1 MRTLVLALM
10 LTLAVGSGHAQTVIA
25 AADAAKHVGETVTVE
40 GTVSAV
46 HTDSGSGVTF
56 IDIGGRFPNQTF
68 TGVVFK
74 DDAGK
79 FPNVESLTGK
89 VVDITGP
96 VHDFRG
102 RPETILNDP
111 AQIKTK

>member
-1 MRTLVLALM
+1 MRALVFALL
-10 LTLAVGSGHAQTVIA
+10 LTLAAGSGHAQTVIA

-56 IDIGGRFPNQTF
+56 IDMGGRFPNQTF

-74 DDAGK
+74 NDASK
-79 FPNVESLTGK
+79 FPNVESLIGK
-89 VVDITGP
+89 IVDITGR
-96 VHDFRG
+96 VHDYRG
-102 RPETILNDP
+102 RPETTLDDP
-111 AQIKTK
+111 AQIKAK